1 MTTTIYSS
9 TLMIL
14 IAVAVSNLLAQGF
27 KKIAPTYINLL
38 VGLLVGL
45 LPFMNATILSFN
57 NEFFMTAIIAPLLF
71 FEGQNTRVLMV
82 RQKRLLILETAGSM
96 ALALAIVTGLAVHAI
111 GGIVWPVALIM
122 AAISTPTDA
131 TALDSVTG
139 GRKLPANAGSLLHLE
154 ALFNDATGLIIL
166 QAGVLWYTSGQLA
179 LGKNL
184 AAFLWSAGGGLVF
197 GAAIAFILM
206 IGRQLL
212 LRSRWNVA
220 SSQIIIYLM
229 TPIVIYLLAETM
241 AMSGIIAV
249 VSAGLVYNGEAQ
261 RSRFSNPRQFHLSV
275 QLINFGSEILNS
287 FVFVILG
294 ILLARIVT
302 GYHPSMA
309 TGHWFW
315 IGLLVYGLGLIG
327 RYIHGLAV
335 KFTSHDAM
343 IFALGGVHGT
353 VTLALALSVSV
364 LTAADNQLVLLVET
378 VVIILSMLVPTVL
391 LPYLLPDKQGS
402 KLMRPKLTRMR
413 KEMVAA
419 GLKQLT
425 SLSLT
430 PAVEASVTYDLRDQL
445 RQTQLRSFLRQW
457 RRSSWK
463 PETFTGDEALQERR
477 ALMQAFDA
485 ERQYLHELAL
495 NHQIASNYIYDLYS
509 EILLAESLVLDPAN
523 QTEV

>member
-38 VGLLVGL
+38 IGLLVGL
-45 LPFMNATILSFN
+45 IPLTNAAILSFN
-57 NEFFMTAIIAPLLF
+57 NEIFMTAIIAPLLF
-71 FEGQNTRVLMV
+71 FEGQNTRILMV
-82 RQKRLLILETAGSM
+82 RKKRLLILETAGSM
-96 ALALAIVTGLAVHAI
+96 AVALAIAVGLAVHVI
-111 GGIVWPVALIM
+111 GGIVWPVALII

-139 GRKLPANAGSLLHLE
+139 GRELPAKAGSLLRLE

-184 AAFLWSAGGGLVF
+184 VAFLWSAGGGLIF

-206 IGRQLL
+206 ICRQLL
-212 LRSRWNVA
+212 LRSRWNLA

-229 TPIVIYLLAETM
+229 TPIVIYLLAE
-241 AMSGIIAV
+241 ALSMSGIIAV

-261 RSRFSNPRQFHLSV
+261 RSRFSEPRQFHLSV

-302 GYHPSMA
+302 GYHASPV

-315 IGLLVYGLGLIG
+315 LGLLVYGLGLVG
-327 RYIHGLAV
+327 RFIHGLAI
-335 KFTSHDAM
+335 KFTKHDAM

-364 LTAADNQLVLLVET
+364 LTAVDNQLVLLVET

-391 LPYLLPDKQGS
+391 LPYLLPAKPKNKLTQS
-402 KLMRPKLTRMR
+402 KLTKMREK
-413 KEMVAA
+413 MVAA
-419 GLKQLT
+419 GLAQLA

-445 RQTQLRSFLRQW
+445 RQTRLRSFLRQW
-457 RRSSWK
+457 RQSSWQ
-463 PETFTGDEALQERR
+463 PEIFTGDEALQERR

-485 ERQYLHELAL
+485 ERQYLYELAL
-495 NHQIASNYIYDLYS
+495 RHQIPAKDIYELYS

>member
-1 MTTTIYSS
+1 MLTTTIYSS

-38 VGLLVGL
+38 MGLLVGL
-45 LPFMNATILSFN
+45 VPITNATILSFN
-57 NEFFMTAIIAPLLF
+57 NEIFMTAIIAPLLF

-82 RQKRLLILETAGSM
+82 RKKRLLILETAGSM
-96 ALALAIVTGLAVHAI
+96 AVALAIVVGLAVHVI
-111 GGIVWPVALIM
+111 GGIVWPLALIM
-122 AAISTPTDA
+122 AAISVPTDA

-139 GRKLPANAGSLLHLE
+139 GRKLPAQVGSLLRLE

-184 AAFLWSAGGGLVF
+184 VAFLWSAGGGLVF
-197 GAAIAFILM
+197 GAAIAFVLM
-206 IGRQLL
+206 ICRQAL
-212 LRSRWNVA
+212 LRSRWNLA

-229 TPIVIYLLAETM
+229 TPIVIYLLAEAM

-261 RSRFSNPRQFHLSV
+261 RSRFSEPRQFHLSV
-275 QLINFGSEILNS
+275 QLINLGSEILNS

-302 GYHPSMA
+302 GYHAAPT
-309 TGHWFW
+309 TGHWLW
-315 IGLLVYGLGLIG
+315 IGLLVYSLGLVG

-335 KFTSHDAM
+335 KFMSRDAL

-353 VTLALALSVSV
+353 VTLALALSISV

-391 LPYLLPDKQGS
+391 LPHMLPANQAVP
-402 KLMRPKLTRMR
+402 RAKLTKMR
-413 KEMVAA
+413 AEMVAA
-419 GLKQLT
+419 GLHQLT
-425 SLSLT
+425 QLTLT

-445 RQTQLRSFLRQW
+445 RQTRLRSFLRQW
-457 RRSSWK
+457 RQSSWQ
-463 PETFTGDEALQERR
+463 PEIFTGDEALQERR

-485 ERQYLHELAL
+485 ERQYLYELAL
-495 NHQIASNYIYDLYS
+495 THQIASKCIYELYS

>member
-1 MTTTIYSS
+1 MLTTTIYSS
-9 TLMIL
+9 TVMIL
-14 IAVAVSNLLAQGF
+14 IAVAVSNLLAQEF

-38 VGLLVGL
+38 MGLLVGL
-45 LPFMNATILSFN
+45 VPITNATILSFN
-57 NEFFMTAIIAPLLF
+57 NEIFMTAIIAPLLF

-82 RQKRLLILETAGSM
+82 RKKRLLILETAGSM
-96 ALALAIVTGLAVHAI
+96 AVALAIVVGLAVHVI
-111 GGIVWPVALIM
+111 GEIVWPLALIV
-122 AAISTPTDA
+122 AAISVPTDA

-139 GRKLPANAGSLLHLE
+139 DRKLPAQVGSLLRLE

-179 LGKNL
+179 LGKIL
-184 AAFLWSAGGGLVF
+184 VAFLWSAGGGLVF
-197 GAAIAFILM
+197 GAAIAVVLM
-206 IGRQLL
+206 IGRQAL
-212 LRSRWNVA
+212 LRSRWNLA

-229 TPIVIYLLAETM
+229 TPIVIYLLAEAMT
-241 AMSGIIAV
+241 MSGIIAV

-261 RSRFSNPRQFHLSV
+261 RSRFSEPRQFHLSV

-294 ILLARIVT
+294 ILLARIVV
-302 GYHPSMA
+302 GYHATPT

-315 IGLLVYGLGLIG
+315 IGLLVYGLELIG

-335 KFTSHDAM
+335 KFTSRDAL
-343 IFALGGVHGT
+343 IFSLGGVHGT
-353 VTLALALSVSV
+353 VTLALALSISV

-378 VVIILSMLVPTVL
+378 VVIILSMLVPTVI
-391 LPYLLPDKQGS
+391 LPRMLPANQAVP
-402 KLMRPKLTRMR
+402 RAKLTKMR
-413 KEMVAA
+413 AEMVTA
-419 GLKQLT
+419 GLNQLT
-425 SLSLT
+425 QLTLT

-445 RQTQLRSFLRQW
+445 RQTRLQSFLRQW
-457 RRSSWK
+457 RQSSWQ
-463 PETFTGDEALQERR
+463 PEIFTGDEALQERR

-485 ERQYLHELAL
+485 ERQYLYELAL
-495 NHQIASNYIYDLYS
+495 THQITSKYIYELYS

>member
-45 LPFMNATILSFN
+45 LPVMNATILSFN

-82 RQKRLLILETAGSM
+82 RKKRLLILETAGSM
-96 ALALAIVTGLAVHAI
+96 ALALAIVTGLAVHVI

-131 TALDSVTG
+131 TALDSVTD

-179 LGKNL
+179 LGKKL
-184 AAFLWSAGGGLVF
+184 VAFLWSAGGGLVF
-197 GAAIAFILM
+197 GAAIAFVLM
-206 IGRQLL
+206 IFRQLL
-212 LRSRWNVA
+212 LRSRWNMA

-229 TPIVIYLLAETM
+229 TPIVIYLSAEAM

-315 IGLLVYGLGLIG
+315 IGLLVYGLGLVG

-391 LPYLLPDKQGS
+391 LPYLLPAKQVS
-402 KLMRPKLTRMR
+402 KLMRPKLTKMR

-419 GLKQLT
+419 GLEQLT
-425 SLSLT
+425 NLSLT

-457 RRSSWK
+457 RRSSWN